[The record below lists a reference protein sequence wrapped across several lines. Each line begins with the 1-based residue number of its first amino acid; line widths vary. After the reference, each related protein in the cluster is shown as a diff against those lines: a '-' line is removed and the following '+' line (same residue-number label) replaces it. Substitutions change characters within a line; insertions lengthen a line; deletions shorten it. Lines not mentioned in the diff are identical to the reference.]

1 MKHTINIGNKHY
13 NYESRIIQS
22 PIKYSTHTQTRTR
35 TRGSTR
41 TRQEHDEL
49 DELDKNMMNY
59 KMNKMN

>member
-1 MKHTINIGNKHY
+1 MK
-13 NYESRIIQS
+13 IIIMNLEFIPS

-35 TRGSTR
+35 TRGSTQ
-41 TRQEHDEL
+41 TRQEH